1 MAMSTK
7 HDAGSAATEAAK
19 LPFSRLGAFSLFVL
33 VAIAAVGTSAAK
45 ADLILSTPSGLSV
58 GDRFRFIFVTKGAT
72 PATSTSLAYY
82 DSFVSS
88 DVATNFGIV
97 TYNGNPITGWQALG
111 STDTTSAFDH
121 LGGSQANVSVYRP
134 DGTIIASS
142 LTTNANG
149 LWSGSILNRNNQLL
163 DGTTVAPAT
172 GLYPY
177 PWTGTLKT
185 GQKAVF
191 GLNSYTLGN
200 TDPYYGEAPLTNDQW
215 IESSTDDGTLD
226 SSLIGLSPELTVP
239 GAPSAVP
246 EIDPNSLG
254 SVLALVLGSLGLLE
268 RRRLKAA

>member
-1 MAMSTK
+1 MVLDTNDGS
-7 HDAGSAATEAAK
+7 GSAATEAAK
-19 LPFSRLGAFSLFVL
+19 LPLSRLGAFSLFVL

-45 ADLILSTPSGLSV
+45 ADLILNTPSGLSV
-58 GDRFRFIFVTKGAT
+58 GDRFRFIFLTKGAI

-142 LTTNANG
+142 ITTNANG

-185 GQKAVF
+185 GEKA
-191 GLNSYTLGN
+191 NSYTLG
-200 TDPYYGEAPLTNDQW
+200 TSDVYYGEVKLTNDQW

>member
-1 MAMSTK
+1 MK
-7 HDAGSAATEAAK
+7 
-19 LPFSRLGAFSLFVL
+19 RLFSLFVL

-45 ADLILSTPSGLSV
+45 ADLILNTPSGLSV
-58 GDRFRFIFVTKGAT
+58 GDRFRFIFSTKGAI

-97 TYNGNPITGWQALG
+97 TYNGNAITGWQALG

-163 DGTTVAPAT
+163 DGTTVA
-172 GLYPY
+172 LYPY
-177 PWTGTLKT
+177 PWTGTLTT
-185 GQKAVF
+185 GQKAVN

-200 TDPYYGEAPLTNDQW
+200 PDVYYGEAPLTNDQW

-246 EIDPNSLG
+246 EIDPAGMG
-254 SVLALVLGSLGLLE
+254 SVLALVTGALGLLE